1 MKSGTI
7 APADSTQPVSQP
19 SNRAFIRNQAVTGWR
34 SLRLRELWDYREL
47 LYFLVWRDIKVRYK
61 QTLLGAFWAVI
72 QPVITMVVFSVF
84 IGYLASVPSDGVP
97 YPVFNYVALVP
108 WMFFAGALTQAAAS
122 LTANAHLISKV
133 YFPRLLIPTAAVM
146 SGLVDFAV
154 AFLLVFVLL
163 AIYGVVPSWGVV
175 WIPAFLLL
183 TIASSLGAGLWLA
196 AWNARFRDAR
206 HALPFL
212 VQLWMFATPV
222 VYPSSLLPERWRIV
236 YGLNPMT
243 AAIEGFRWAL
253 LGTGNPPGLMFVV
266 SSLIAV
272 LLLVSGALYF
282 RRIERLFAEV
292 L

>member
-1 MKSGTI
+1 MKI
-7 APADSTQPVSQP
+7 LAPSSTPPLSQP
-19 SNRAFIRNQAVTGWR
+19 LPDRAFIRNEAVSGWR

-61 QTLLGAFWAVI
+61 QTLLGALWAVI
-72 QPVITMVVFSVF
+72 QPVVTMVVFSVF

-108 WMFFAGALTQAAAS
+108 WMFFANALTQAAAS
-122 LTANAHLISKV
+122 LTGNAHLISKV
-133 YFPRLLIPTAAVM
+133 YFPRLLIPTAAVA
-146 SGLVDFAV
+146 SGLVDFLV

-163 AIYGVVPSWGVV
+163 GIYGVMPSWNVV
-175 WIPAFLLL
+175 WIPAFVLL
-183 TIASSLGAGLWLA
+183 TIASSLGTGLWLA
-196 AWNARFRDAR
+196 AWSARFRDAR

-222 VYPSSLLPERWRIV
+222 VYSSSLLPEQWRIV
-236 YGLNPMT
+236 YGLNPMA

-253 LGTGNPPGLMFVV
+253 LGTGKPPGLMFVV
-266 SSLIAV
+266 ASLIAV
-272 LLLVSGALYF
+272 LLLVSGTFYF
-282 RRIERLFAEV
+282 RRLERLFAEV